1 MIILQSMN
9 KFNLIKIDWISI
21 SVLSL
26 LISLGLGNIYSSS
39 QAYLLDSL
47 ITINPFTKQL
57 LFVLISI
64 FIFLLVQLLPINFFV
79 KYSSILYIFSILSL
93 VGLFIFGNEI
103 KGALAWYQFGGLSL
117 QPSEFAK
124 PVTALALAKYL
135 SDINSNLKTI
145 KTQFYSFLIVL
156 IPVVLIVLQPDLG
169 TVLIFLSFGL
179 VFYKVGLPSIYMNL
193 FIGFIILF
201 FSTILLGPNYVFI
214 ITVLIT
220 FLLVF
225 FNKRNKNVIKKIL
238 LYATLFSIFI
248 FSVDF
253 IFNNIFEQRHR
264 DRFNVVMGIEKDLKG
279 SAYNY
284 NQSRIA
290 FSSGGVF
297 GEGFLKGTQTRGKF
311 VPEQHTDYIF
321 STVGEEW
328 GFLGSSFIIFLYSF
342 LMLRI
347 SQRADLQRNIF
358 SKIYS
363 YSTVTL
369 IFSHFF
375 INIGMVIGL
384 VPTIGIPLPFLS
396 YGGSSLVAF
405 CLLFSIYIKLDSE
418 RTSKW

>member
-1 MIILQSMN
+1 MN
-9 KFNLIKIDWISI
+9 NEVNIRRIDWT
-21 SVLSL
+21 SVLILSL

-47 ITINPFTKQL
+47 LTINPFTKQL
-57 LFVLISI
+57 IFALVSI
-64 FIFLLVQLLPINFFV
+64 FIFLFIQILPNNFFI
-79 KYSSILYIFSILSL
+79 KYSSILYVFSIISL
-93 VGLFIFGNEI
+93 IGLFFFGNEI
-103 KGALAWYQFGGLSL
+103 NGALAWYQFGGFGL

-124 PVTALALAKYL
+124 PITALALAKYL
-135 SDINSNLKTI
+135 SDINSNIRTI

-156 IPVVLIVLQPDLG
+156 IPIVLIILQPDPG
-169 TVLIFLSFGL
+169 TVIIFLSFLL

-193 FIGFIILF
+193 FVGFVLIF
-201 FSTILLGPNYVFI
+201 FSTILLGPFNITSFLI
-214 ITVLIT
+214 IVTIIL
-220 FLLVF
+220 FYLF
-225 FNKRNKNVIKKIL
+225 RKNKKFIKKIFI
-238 LYATLFSIFI
+238 YGSIFSIFI

-253 IFNNIFEQRHR
+253 IFNNVFEQRHR
-264 DRFNVVMGIEKDLKG
+264 DRFNIVMGLEKDYRG
-279 SAYNY
+279 SGYNT

-290 FSSGGVF
+290 FASGGMF
-297 GEGFLKGTQTRGKF
+297 GEGFLKGSQTRGNF

-328 GFLGSSFIIFLYSF
+328 GFTGASFIIILFCV

-347 SQRADLQRNIF
+347 SKRADLQRNLF

-363 YSTVTL
+363 YSTVTI
-369 IFSHFF
+369 IFTHFF

-396 YGGSSLVAF
+396 YGGSSLWAF
-405 CLLFSIYIKLDSE
+405 VLLFSIYIKLDSE